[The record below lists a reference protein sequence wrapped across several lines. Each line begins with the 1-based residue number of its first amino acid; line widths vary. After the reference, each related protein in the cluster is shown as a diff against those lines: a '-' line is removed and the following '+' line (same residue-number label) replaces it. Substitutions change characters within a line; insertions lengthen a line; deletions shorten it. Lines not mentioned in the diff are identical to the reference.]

1 MIMANKEYPDI
12 GRRLPNIH
20 ARMWPARFVATD
32 STDEE
37 TTDYQ
42 GCYLVGL
49 EDCQGQL
56 MSKQE
61 REMARGSLLS
71 AAQKFEDQMRA
82 DERYF
87 DAASS
92 WLSVSVARQAEL
104 GDLKLDHRS
113 WGQYTIGDDES
124 DEEEEEEDEDEVM
137 EDEEEADVPKAS
149 KKSKKRD
156 RNAAAAD
163 VRPVYE
169 GKFRSSA
176 DVISRIRWD
185 PGMDS
190 GDHVVGYED
199 RFLGIRE
206 RPLDQWKAE
215 QTDEEFIPQHRIMYF
230 KRVSDGVV
238 VWDRRARRD
247 DVFGSGVRDD
257 GAAV

>member
-1 MIMANKEYPDI
+1 
-12 GRRLPNIH
+12 
-20 ARMWPARFVATD
+20 
-32 STDEE
+32 
-37 TTDYQ
+37 
-42 GCYLVGL
+42 
-49 EDCQGQL
+49 
-56 MSKQE
+56 
-61 REMARGSLLS
+61 
-71 AAQKFEDQMRA
+71 MRA

-92 WLSVSVARQAEL
+92 WLSVSVARRAEL
-104 GDLKLDHRS
+104 GELRLDHRS
-113 WGQYTIGDDES
+113 WGEYTIGDDES
-124 DEEEEEEDEDEVM
+124 DDEEEEEEEEDEVM
-137 EDEEEADVPKAS
+137 EDDDDDTGPAAS
-149 KKSKKRD
+149 KKSKRRD
-156 RNAAAAD
+156 KGGAAAD

-190 GDHVVGYED
+190 GDYLVGYED

-230 KRVSDGVV
+230 KRVSDGIV